1 MNELDHDTVTGDDA
15 ASPPSTDTSSRR
27 SMLRRVAVS
36 AAAAGAASVAVAG
49 RPALAADPDDLSL
62 LVVNDHATRT
72 GTRYGG
78 ALAPTAFNVETGP
91 SDANNDTVLDAV
103 LASGGTAFLG
113 VANSAGP
120 QQVGVV
126 GWSRKANGTGVVGF
140 TGPAGAYG
148 GEFFGGVAE
157 VRLRPG
163 GAAPITLTNAH
174 QVGELYEDETGT
186 LWICIAAGSP
196 GTWRELAGPTSSG
209 AFHAIAPQR
218 VYDSRPDRKLVP
230 GTDRVISVADSLGGV
245 ADVVPAGA
253 TAVAATITVTE
264 TEGAS
269 GGFVSIRPGDAPDN
283 GTSSINW
290 WGVGQTLATTVIVGV
305 DATRQLIALPGPSAT
320 HLIIDVTGYYR

>member
-1 MNELDHDTVTGDDA
+1 MHDLDHHQDRPDA
-15 ASPPSTDTSSRR
+15 TLTPVASATRR

-62 LVVNDHATRT
+62 LVVNDHQTRT
-72 GTRYGG
+72 GARYGG
-78 ALAPTAFNVETGP
+78 PLAPTAFNVETGP
-91 SDANNDTVLDAV
+91 SDANNDTILDAV
-103 LASGGTAFLG
+103 LATGGTAFLG

-140 TGPAGAYG
+140 TGPSGAYG

-163 GAAPITLTNAH
+163 GAAPITLANAH

-186 LWICIAAGSP
+186 LWICTAGGTP
-196 GTWRELAGPTSSG
+196 GTWREIAGPASAG
-209 AFHAIAPQR
+209 AFHPIAPQR

-230 GTDRVISVADSLGGV
+230 GTDRVISVANSVGGV

-264 TEGAS
+264 TEGAA
-269 GGFVSIRPGDAPDN
+269 GGFVSMRPGNASDN

-290 WGVGQTLATTVIVGV
+290 WAPGQTLATTVIVGV
-305 DATRQLIALPGPSAT
+305 DATRQVIALPGPSAA
-320 HLIIDVTGYYR
+320 HLIIDVTGWYR

>member
-1 MNELDHDTVTGDDA
+1 MHELDLDTAPGEDA
-15 ASPPSTDTSSRR
+15 AATQTSDTTSRR
-27 SMLRRVAVS
+27 SMLRRVAVT

-62 LVVNDHATRT
+62 LIVNDHVTRT
-72 GTRYGG
+72 GARYGG

-91 SDANNDTVLDAV
+91 SDANNDAVLNTVLA
-103 LASGGTAFLG
+103 AGGTAFLG

-140 TGPAGAYG
+140 TGPTGGYG

-174 QVGELYEDETGT
+174 QIGELYEDETGV
-186 LWICIAAGSP
+186 LWICVAAGSP
-196 GTWRELAGPTSSG
+196 GSWREIAGPTTAG

-230 GTDRVISVADSLGGV
+230 GTDRVISVANSLAGV

-253 TAVAATITVTE
+253 TAVSATITVTE
-264 TEGAS
+264 TEGAT
-269 GGFVSIRPGDAPDN
+269 GGFVSIRPGDTPDN

-290 WGVGQTLATTVIVGV
+290 WSVGQTFATTVIVGV
-305 DATRQLIALPGPSAT
+305 NATRQLVALPGPSAA